1 MTNLRSERWYAMMRH
16 QEGGQVEQVN
26 EHLVPEVKY
35 KQISN
40 SRGIMGSPGHEHH
53 VPEVQYKL

>member
-1 MTNLRSERWYAMMRH
+1 MMRH